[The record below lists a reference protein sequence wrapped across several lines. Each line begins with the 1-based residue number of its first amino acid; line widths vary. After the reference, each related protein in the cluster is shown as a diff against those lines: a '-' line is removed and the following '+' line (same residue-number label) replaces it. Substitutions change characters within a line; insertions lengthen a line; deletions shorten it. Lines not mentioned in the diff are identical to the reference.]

1 VSLII
6 IYNKEYQLGHFII
19 TYLLCYL

>member
-1 VSLII
+1 LII